1 MPLTSSD
8 GAILVLTHY
17 GLADSVASPPKLPLK
32 LPRMTTSPEL
42 AVLAARWEANP
53 TPVLFAALADGLR
66 KQGDLLAARDVVAA
80 GVEKFPDYL
89 PGWLVSATIARQSG
103 DLALAAAA
111 EATGRL
117 LDPSHPMLPP
127 PDAAASVEELDSQSM
142 PPEVAPADDS
152 AEADF
157 YLSFDPDDESMPM
170 VTESLAALYHRQG
183 HLNEAADAYRRLAS
197 RNPSNAILA
206 ARHAEVIGELAA
218 RQPIAFDSKASG
230 GESLVSWLNRIASAE
245 PQPAAREA
253 GYDAFYETPPAPAD
267 ATADFDA
274 FQQWLRELEK

>member
-1 MPLTSSD
+1 
-8 GAILVLTHY
+8 
-17 GLADSVASPPKLPLK
+17 
-32 LPRMTTSPEL
+32 MTTSPEL